1 MKISTRTYSMKIIEA
16 RVEVVNI
23 SGPPGFL
30 ARSGRHTCSIGVTT
44 VDFDSE
50 SEPMTTTTNNSE
62 RIAPVY
68 RAVMAAAG
76 PIVRW
81 WGRLE
86 VEGLDTLPLQG
97 ACIVPANHDSAWD
110 PVVIAHAARKHRQ
123 IRALAKD
130 SLWKNPV
137 LRWILDGM
145 GQIPVRRGK
154 ADTDALDAAI
164 QCLNDGGCL
173 GIFPE
178 GTRSQGKQLRAR
190 SGAGRLAQAVPQAR
204 IVCAAVSGT
213 VDIARFP
220 RRPRLTVTFFEPTPA
235 PAGES
240 AIELSVRLTAEL
252 RAVAPIAAAG
262 RGPSRRDDTPI
273 AGG

>member
-1 MKISTRTYSMKIIEA
+1 MVRNPSAAATS
-16 RVEVVNI
+16 
-23 SGPPGFL
+23 S
-30 ARSGRHTCSIGVTT
+30 
-44 VDFDSE
+44 
-50 SEPMTTTTNNSE
+50 

-86 VEGLDTLPLQG
+86 VVGLDVLPTHGATL
-97 ACIVPANHDSAWD
+97 VPANHDSAWD
-110 PVVIAHAARKHRQ
+110 PVVIAFAARRRRQ
-123 IRALAKD
+123 IQALAKD
-130 SLWKNPV
+130 SLWKNPLLGWV
-137 LRWILDGM
+137 LDGM

-154 ADTDALDAAI
+154 ADTDALDAAV
-164 QCLNDGGCL
+164 QCLSAGGCL

-178 GTRSQGKQLRAR
+178 GTRSQGRELRAR

-220 RRPRLTVTFFEPTPA
+220 RRPRLKVTFFEPAPA
-235 PAGES
+235 PPGES
-240 AIELSVRLTAEL
+240 AIELSTRLTAEL
-252 RAVAPIAAAG
+252 RAVAPVAAAG
-262 RGPSRRDDTPI
+262 RH
-273 AGG
+273 A